1 VNQLTHFAPQGKF
14 IFGQG
19 KRWLADLTD
28 DHLALEPI
36 AGTKTAGW
44 LVGHLSVTGDF
55 GRRIC
60 GLTPMCAKEWRTLF
74 NPGTFPSLDRS
85 VYPPMA
91 ELREMVVGVYKD
103 FFASA
108 PNATAETLALANPY
122 APAIGAFP
130 TAGDF
135 AAYLMTGHLA
145 HHLGQLGSWHAAAG
159 LRKTTAPVAD

>member
-1 VNQLTHFAPQGKF
+1 MSALIVFAQQGRF

-60 GLTPMCAKEWRTLF
+60 GLTPMCPKEWRALF
-74 NPGTFPSLDRS
+74 NPGSFPSLDRS

-91 ELREMVVGVYKD
+91 QLCETIANVYRD
-103 FFASA
+103 FFVNGPAA
-108 PNATAETLALANPY
+108 QPDVLAVPNPFTPAL
-122 APAIGAFP
+122 GAFP

-135 AAYLMTGHLA
+135 ASYLMTGHLA
-145 HHLGQLGSWHAAAG
+145 HHLGQLASWRAAAN
-159 LRKTTAPVAD
+159 LHNPNIRVAG